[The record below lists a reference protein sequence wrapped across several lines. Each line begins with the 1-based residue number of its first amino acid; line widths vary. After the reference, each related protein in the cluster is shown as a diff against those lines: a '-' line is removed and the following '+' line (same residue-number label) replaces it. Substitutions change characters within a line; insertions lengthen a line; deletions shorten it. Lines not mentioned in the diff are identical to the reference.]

1 MRVYKKWGLILLV
14 NIFSFSNLNC
24 QILDEDTRLAQKNN
38 FISYSFGF
46 GSLSPLLNKTFIRP
60 NASNIMLEKF
70 SLALNSNSLAF
81 EHLIYDRVGL
91 GIEFSGMEKR
101 IMFQHTTDYEN
112 NNLINGDMYYYSYVV
127 NSIYGCIR
135 GSYHFLDE
143 EEDLDVYGFLG
154 LGYNYVTYR
163 VDSNDPL
170 ASSVIIKPQPFIVK
184 PGIGLRYFI
193 INRLAINAEF
203 SLGSPIAS
211 IGLAYNFRLKKRY

>member
-1 MRVYKKWGLILLV
+1 MRVYKKLGLILLV

-24 QILDEDTRLAQKNN
+24 QILDEDSRLAQKNN

-46 GSLSPLLNKTFIRP
+46 GSLSPLLNKSFIRP
-60 NASNIMLEKF
+60 SASNIMLEKI
-70 SLALNSNSLAF
+70 SLSLNSNSLSF

-91 GIEFSGMEKR
+91 GVEFSGMEKR
-101 IMFQHTTDYEN
+101 IMFQHETDFEN
-112 NNLINGDMYYYSYVV
+112 NILTYGQGYYYSYLVQCY
-127 NSIYGCIR
+127 YGCIR
-135 GSYHFLDE
+135 GSYHFLDD

-154 LGYNYVTYR
+154 LGYNYVKYR

-170 ASSVIIKPQPFIVK
+170 ASSVTIKPQPFIVK
-184 PGIGLRYFI
+184 PGVGLRYFI